1 MPDVSARQRL
11 LQDRD
16 ALRARVEECFRDLHP
31 ERIILFGSAARGDI
45 DEWSDVDLIVV
56 RQTEKRFLDRLEEAY
71 LRWTL
76 PVAVDI
82 LVYTPE
88 EFQTMLD
95 EENPLV
101 CEALSHGIVLYEK
114 SRS

>member
-1 MPDVSARQRL
+1 MSDVLVKERL
-11 LQDRD
+11 LRD
-16 ALRARVEECFRDLHP
+16 LEGLRARVVECFRDLHP
-31 ERIILFGSAARGDI
+31 ERIILFGSAARGEVDQ
-45 DEWSDVDLIVV
+45 WSDVDLIVV
-56 RQTEKRFLDRLEEAY
+56 MQTEKRFLDRLEGAY

-88 EFQTMLD
+88 EYQTMLD

-101 CEALSHGIVLYEK
+101 REAITHGIVLYEK
-114 SRS
+114 SRG